1 MKAKIS
7 QSLFLSLGLI
17 SVTLGIIGIFL
28 PILPTTPFAILAAYF
43 FSKSSVRLHT
53 WLLNQKTLGPV
64 IRDWEAN
71 GVIRFKAKVLATA
84 MMTVLFSYTL
94 VFVKVSLLIK
104 GIVAFIGLSVLTFIW
119 TRPSQ
124 IIEESSELED
134 ERSSGRAHSGS

>member
-7 QSLFLSLGLI
+7 KSLFLALGLI
-17 SVTLGIIGIFL
+17 SLSLGIIGIFL

-71 GVIRFKAKVLATA
+71 GVIRLKAKVLATA

-94 VFVKVSLLIK
+94 VFVKVSLIIK
-104 GIVAFIGLSVLTFIW
+104 GIVSLIGISVLTFIW

-124 IIEESSELED
+124 INEESSKLKN
-134 ERSSGRAHSGS
+134 ERSPGGAHSGS

>member
-71 GVIRFKAKVLATA
+71 GVIRLKAKVLATA

-104 GIVAFIGLSVLTFIW
+104 GFVAFIGLSVLTFIW